1 MADEKNTDVKATS
14 EELNDEALKETSAG
28 FEIHNKYIMWSIKC
42 LDWDCGAVDAP
53 ILPIGQ
59 MPERKCLK
67 CGGTNVDVNPHY
79 LQASSIAVE
88 RFLVGDGALRA
99 APRTLRGLR
108 SFEQGL
114 QRKSAELNK
123 IAPQVRN
130 SGPGMHFQDRCL
142 VIGQGVRPTW
152 VRTC

>member
-1 MADEKNTDVKATS
+1 MADEMNTDVKATS
-14 EELNDEALKETSAG
+14 EELNDEALNETSGG

-42 LDWDCGAVDAP
+42 LDWECGAVAAP

-59 MPERKCLK
+59 MPERKCFK

-88 RFLVGDGALRA
+88 SFFGGDGALRA
-99 APRTLRGLR
+99 APRALRWLR

-130 SGPGMHFQDRCL
+130 SGPGRHFQDRF
-142 VIGQGVRPTW
+142 W
-152 VRTC
+152 VLGLKDIR

>member
-14 EELNDEALKETSAG
+14 EELNDEALNETSGG

-42 LDWDCGAVDAP
+42 LDWECGAVAAP

-59 MPERKCLK
+59 MPERKCFK

-88 RFLVGDGALRA
+88 SFFGGDGALRA
-99 APRTLRGLR
+99 APRALRGLR
-108 SFEQGL
+108 SCEQGL
-114 QRKSAELNK
+114 QRWSAVLNK
-123 IAPQVRN
+123 IAPQVRK
-130 SGPGMHFQDRCL
+130 SGPGRHFQDRF
-142 VIGQGVRPTW
+142 W
-152 VRTC
+152 V

>member
-1 MADEKNTDVKATS
+1 MADEKSTDVKATS
-14 EELNDEALKETSAG
+14 EELNDEALNETSGG

-42 LDWDCGAVDAP
+42 LDWNCGAVDAP

-88 RFLVGDGALRA
+88 SILVGDGTLRA
-99 APRTLRGLR
+99 APRTLRRLR
-108 SFEQGL
+108 SCEQGL
-114 QRKSAELNK
+114 QRWSAVLNK
-123 IAPQVRN
+123 IAPQVRK
-130 SGPGMHFQDRCL
+130 SGPGRHFQARF
-142 VIGQGVRPTW
+142 W
-152 VRTC
+152 VLGLKDIR